1 MDPSRGSDV
10 TDVSCRCLALRP
22 GFPVC
27 KQAHSMTWYRGC
39 SGFGAMPLAKG
50 TTEQH
55 LLAVCLQI
63 LKSVECG
70 QGSVAHV
77 LSEVGPGKLLRLSCE
92 T

>member
-1 MDPSRGSDV
+1 MDPSRGNDV
-10 TDVSCRCLALRP
+10 TEVSYSCLALRP
-22 GFPVC
+22 GFSVC

-39 SGFGAMPLAKG
+39 SGFGAMLFAKG
-50 TTEQH
+50 TVQH

-70 QGSVAHV
+70 QGSIAHV
-77 LSEVGPGKLLRLSCE
+77 FREAGPGKLLRVSCE